1 MELQRV
7 LAHNTKQALEQVHKL
22 YGDNALLVSNRRN
35 RDKTEVIVA
44 VDLAEDTETAI
55 NELQVAAV
63 EKPSLEDSGNREFQ
77 SVMESDVFAAGS
89 SLKTS
94 TAADISDQRAHLKAR
109 EIVDLVKQEL
119 AILRRE
125 FRLAQQM
132 DVWAGTHNVSE
143 QMHPLIE
150 ALNETGIPIA
160 LRSLILDTI
169 DKQTDRSQALKDIAT
184 TLGAGIKSINLL
196 ESLEGRHILAGSSGS
211 GKTLMAGRLAKQ
223 GTLIH
228 GQDSVAI
235 ISYND
240 SGFGAWNRIQLVGTQ
255 AGADTF
261 RATSTETLTQ
271 ILQELE
277 TRKLIIIDTS
287 GEDPQHHVDSLSSLL
302 PEAKK
307 HLVMAADAS
316 EASAKRHINPS
327 GFKWDSV
334 MLSRLEPHVYPW
346 AVISCLH
353 NRGIPISLA
362 AAQPTIVEPAVS
374 MTGPAL
380 TEKTL
385 SNLPISCV

>member
-22 YGDNALLVSNRRN
+22 YGENALVVSNRRA

-44 VDLAEDTETAI
+44 VDLAETAETVLDEI
-55 NELQVAAV
+55 QVAAA
-63 EKPSLEDSGNREFQ
+63 EKSSLKDSGKRDFQ
-77 SVMESDVFAAGS
+77 SIMESDVFATGNAFNAS
-89 SLKTS
+89 KV
-94 TAADISDQRAHLKAR
+94 ADISDERAHLKAR

-125 FRLAQQM
+125 FRLAQQTE
-132 DVWAGTHNVSE
+132 VWAGTHNVSE
-143 QMHPLIE
+143 QMRPLIE

-169 DKQTDRSQALKDIAT
+169 DQHTDMSQALKDIVT
-184 TLGAGIKSINLL
+184 TLGAGIKSVDLL
-196 ESLEGRHILAGSSGS
+196 EGLEGRHILAGNSGS

-228 GQDSVAI
+228 GEASVAI

-240 SGFGAWNRIQLVGTQ
+240 SGFGAWNRVQLVGTQ
-255 AGADTF
+255 AGVDTF
-261 RATSTETLTQ
+261 RAVSAETLIQ

-277 TRKLIIIDTS
+277 TRKLVIIDTP
-287 GEDPQHHVDSLSSLL
+287 GEDPQHHVGNLSSLI
-302 PEAKK
+302 AKAK
-307 HLVMAADAS
+307 RHLVIAADAS

-327 GFKWDSV
+327 DFHWDSV

-353 NRGIPISLA
+353 NRSIPISLA
-362 AAQPTIVEPAVS
+362 AAQPTIVDPAVS
-374 MTGPAL
+374 ITGSTLA
-380 TEKTL
+380 EKTL
-385 SNLPISCV
+385 SNLPINFD